1 MIIAIVVAW
10 FAVVGT
16 YIVSTVGPKPK
27 RLN

>member
-10 FAVVGT
+10 FAVIGT
-16 YIVSTVGPKPK
+16 FIVATAGPKPK